1 MEKFLELLSNK
12 LIISLIIIIFTF
24 IVMKLIKVIFNKI
37 NKTKKI
43 HLSFFKYF
51 IQAIIIVISFY
62 FIGHNFKIF
71 EEFSSTILASSSLLV
86 VVLGFAFQEGLS
98 TIIHG
103 IIISVFHPF
112 EIGDRI
118 RIEEKNITGI
128 VENITLRHTVVKNI
142 MTSALI
148 KIPND
153 IMDKAIIENFQNG
166 TKEIHTNFLDVT
178 ICYEDNID
186 LAMEIIKETIINH
199 PLNIDTR
206 TKKEKNENKPQVS
219 VLIREFSQ
227 TGIVLR
233 ASSVTTK
240 TISDNFLV
248 CSDIRKSLI
257 KKFKENNIHF
267 AYNKSIVNG
276 DISIDLPYIEND

>member
-24 IVMKLIKVIFNKI
+24 IVMKIIKVIFNKI

-62 FIGHNFKIF
+62 FIGHNFEIF

-103 IIISVFHPF
+103 IIISIFHPF

-166 TKEIHTNFLDVT
+166 TKEIHTNFLD
-178 ICYEDNID
+178 
-186 LAMEIIKETIINH
+186 MEIIKETIINH
-199 PLNIDTR
+199 PLNIDAR

-227 TGIVLR
+227 TGIILR

-240 TISDNFLV
+240 TISDNFLA
-248 CSDIRKSLI
+248 CSDIRKSI
-257 KKFKENNIHF
+257 IEKFKENNIHF
-267 AYNKSIVNG
+267 SYNKAIVNG
-276 DISIDLPYIEND
+276 NIYIDLPYIEND